1 MWRII
6 ETSTS
11 YRDPERGGVE
21 GGRGDRVREGG
32 REWGGEIQEQVCYF
46 KHYGYPQVTQ
56 ILNGTASNWRFTF
69 DIPNM
74 SKHAR

>member
-32 REWGGEIQEQVCYF
+32 REWGGRYRNR
-46 KHYGYPQVTQ
+46 YVTSS
-56 ILNGTASNWRFTF
+56 IMVT
-69 DIPNM
+69 P
-74 SKHAR
+74 K